1 MMGNNTLLLHTRW
14 HGRSLGHLLV
24 TSIWIY
30 ITGYILLVGILKKKT
45 NYSKEVYSLLSPK
58 RHKKPHWKKRILKN
72 KLASCFRKI

>member
-30 ITGYILLVGILKKKT
+30 ITGYILLVGILKKKRT
-45 NYSKEVYSLLSPK
+45 IRKKCTHFYLLKDTRSHTGRKE
-58 RHKKPHWKKRILKN
+58 
-72 KLASCFRKI
+72 F